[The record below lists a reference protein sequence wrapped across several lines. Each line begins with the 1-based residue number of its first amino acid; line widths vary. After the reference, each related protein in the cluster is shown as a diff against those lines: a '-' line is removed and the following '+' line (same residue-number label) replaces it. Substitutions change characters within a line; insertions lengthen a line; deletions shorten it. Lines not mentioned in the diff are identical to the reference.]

1 MVSAEPFIQEAE
13 LPLTFPAEDGAT
25 IINFGLITGREA
37 TQAEIDR
44 LAQLLNTEGQAGPD
58 ITIISSR
65 RQDYGPGIE
74 TITHQIHVTVTG
86 PPSPK
91 VERLCRDWLLS
102 CAHDRRVAPLDAFQ
116 ADSPGSAASAG

>member
-1 MVSAEPFIQEAE
+1 MGSEPSIASAE

-44 LAQLLNTEGQAGPD
+44 LAQLLNTQAQAGPD
-58 ITIISSR
+58 ITIVSSR
-65 RQDYGPGIE
+65 RQDYGAGIE

-86 PPSPK
+86 PLSPE
-91 VERLCRDWLLS
+91 VERQCRDWLLS
-102 CAHDRRVAPLDAFQ
+102 CADDRRVAPLDRFP
-116 ADSPGSAASAG
+116 S